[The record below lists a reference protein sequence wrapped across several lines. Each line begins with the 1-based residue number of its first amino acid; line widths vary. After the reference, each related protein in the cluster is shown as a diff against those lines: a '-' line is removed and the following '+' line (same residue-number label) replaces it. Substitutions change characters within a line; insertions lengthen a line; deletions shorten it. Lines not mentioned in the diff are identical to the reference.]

1 MCFFTSG
8 VFWGSLLVLWG
19 VSMILNALFHIN
31 IPFFRIAFALIVIW
45 FGVRLLIGG
54 RCWKSDHS
62 AVFSG
67 ADFKADKARKDYN
80 AVFGNI
86 AVDLSGIKLE
96 GGETRT
102 EINAV
107 FGSAQVRVGQKYPV
121 VVKANSV
128 FGSVRLPDGKAVSF
142 GDGKWANRAPKSGEK
157 VLEVEVN
164 AVFGQVEVTG
174 SAE

>member
-8 VFWGSLLVLWG
+8 VFWGSLLILWG
-19 VSMILNALFHIN
+19 VSMILNAVFHIN

-45 FGVRLLIGG
+45 FGVRLLMGG
-54 RCWKSDHS
+54 RCWQNEHS
-62 AVFSG
+62 AVFTG
-67 ADFKADKARKDYN
+67 AEVKADKARKEYS

-86 AVDLSGIKLE
+86 AVDLSGIKLDSE
-96 GGETRT
+96 VTKT

-107 FGSAQVRVGQKYPV
+107 FGSAQVKIGSKYPV
-121 VVKANSV
+121 VVRASSV
-128 FGSVRLPDGKAVSF
+128 FGSVRLPNGNAMSF
-142 GDGKWANRAPKSGEK
+142 GGGKWANRAPKAGEK
-157 VLEVEVN
+157 VLEIEVN